1 VSSVDCGGHGGV
13 HQEGEALAESGGSG
27 ARIRILCL
35 GNDLLADD
43 AFGPAVGEEL
53 RRSIPEEVEV
63 ITTQAAGFSLLE
75 EVLGA
80 THLLVID
87 TILTGRNP
95 PGKVFTL
102 RAEEVKVVPGNSPH
116 YVGLFEALELGRRVC
131 LPVPE
136 ETVILAVEAADCT
149 TVGGPMHPR
158 VRAAI
163 PAVVRLAQGI
173 VQGWRKGGARQVS

>member
-1 VSSVDCGGHGGV
+1 VDRGGHGGV
-13 HQEGEALAESGGSG
+13 HQEGEALVEVGGSD

-43 AFGPAVGEEL
+43 AFGPAVGKEL
-53 RRSIPEEVEV
+53 RRSIPEDVEV
-63 ITTQAAGFSLLE
+63 ITTQAAGFNLLE
-75 EVLGA
+75 EILGA
-80 THLLVID
+80 TYLLVID

-95 PGKVFTL
+95 PGKVLIL
-102 RAEEVKVVPGNSPH
+102 RAEDVQVVPGNSPH
-116 YVGLFEALELGRRVC
+116 SVGLFETLELGRRVC

-149 TVGGPMHPR
+149 TLGGSMDPR

-163 PAVVRLAQGI
+163 PAVVRLAREI
-173 VQGWRKGGARQVS
+173 VHGWRKGTVRTAHA